1 MSSVKRPWTDRRIES
16 IIAGLLT
23 GGVVLAALV
32 VLAGGVLYLYRFG
45 STLPDYRTFRGEPS
59 DLRTL
64 GGIAADAAASH
75 SRGIMQ
81 MGLLILIATPVA
93 RVAFSVVAFLRQ
105 RDRLYVAVTLVV
117 LTFLLFSLAGGVK

>member
-1 MSSVKRPWTDRRIES
+1 MPSAKRPTDQRIES

-23 GGVVLAALV
+23 AGVALAALT
-32 VLAGGVLYLYRFG
+32 VLAGGILYLSRYG
-45 STLPDYRTFRGEPS
+45 STMPDYRAFRGEPS

-64 GGIAADAAASH
+64 GGIVADAAAGH
-75 SRGIMQ
+75 SRGITL

-105 RDRLYVAVTLVV
+105 RDRLYVVVTLIV
-117 LTFLLFSLAGGVK
+117 LAFLLFSLAGGVG